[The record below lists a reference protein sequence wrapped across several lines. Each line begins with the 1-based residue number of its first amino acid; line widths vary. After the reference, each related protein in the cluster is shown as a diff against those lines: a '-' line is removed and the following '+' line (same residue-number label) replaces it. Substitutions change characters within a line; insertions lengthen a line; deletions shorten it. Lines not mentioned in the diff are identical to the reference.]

1 MIKSFKHKGLE
12 KFYYK
17 GDSSKLNKDHVDKI
31 SLVLSVIANAKT
43 VEDTNFPGSDWHKL
57 KGNRKNTY
65 SVAIRANWKITY
77 EFYDGNA
84 YILDYED
91 YH

>member
-1 MIKSFKHKGLE
+1 MIKTFKNKTLE
-12 KFYYK
+12 KFFKK
-17 GDSSKLNKDHVDKI
+17 GDASKLPPENVNKIKK
-31 SLVLSVIANAKT
+31 VLFLINNAKV

-57 KGNRKNTY
+57 KGDRKNIY
-65 SVAIRANWKITY
+65 SVAVRANWKITF

>member
-12 KFYYK
+12 KFFNK
-17 GDSSKLNKDHVDKI
+17 GDTSKLNPAHVEKI
-31 SLVLSVIANAKT
+31 GDILFIIDNAKV
-43 VEDTNFPGSDWHKL
+43 VEDTNFSGSDWHKL

-65 SVAIRANWKITY
+65 SVAVRANWKITF
-77 EFYDGNA
+77 EFESGNA